1 MRVARRHF
9 GASMELWIL
18 ALARATLAPE
28 QACVSIC
35 QSSIGIK
42 AAYFRA
48 DWELNAAAHNRDA
61 IRDQIYQEV
70 RVSLQQLEQA
80 HSNLRI
86 LENDMLPKLN
96 DAIQNCAEGIR
107 GRRYRLLAS
116 ASNNLTVPGRACKN
130 LAGAS

>member
-1 MRVARRHF
+1 MRV
-9 GASMELWIL
+9 GASPFWRIDGVVDTRTGPGYTRTGTGLRFDLPIFNRNQGGIL
-18 ALARATLAPE
+18 
-28 QACVSIC
+28 
-35 QSSIGIK
+35 
-42 AAYFRA
+42 RA

-96 DAIQNCAEGIR
+96 DAIQICAEGIR